1 MLMLWCGRII
11 LTPPREW
18 WHMGWSSHL
27 TPGPETQSSSNL
39 HNTPA
44 VIWPTILHAAL
55 GKNNMKMWSLQS
67 LNVNQ
72 LRIHFV
78 VGFLHVWE
86 NTNEDDKCPSQP
98 TLTVDCGLC
107 IVCQQRIVSSDSPLH
122 LRQRAVISSVQGAMC
137 MTAAAG
143 GQSPHS
149 TLVGKAVWVM

>member
-1 MLMLWCGRII
+1 MLMLWCGGII

-44 VIWPTILHAAL
+44 AIWPTILHAAL

-78 VGFLHVWE
+78 VGFLHVWVWCMG
-86 NTNEDDKCPSQP
+86 KYKWRWQMSK
-98 TLTVDCGLC
+98 LTYTYCGLC
-107 IVCQQRIVSSDSPLH
+107 IVCQQRIVSSDSPIH
-122 LRQRAVISSVQGAMC
+122 VRQRAVSRVLCAWLLLLGASLH
-137 MTAAAG
+137 TPHQWAK
-143 GQSPHS
+143 QS
-149 TLVGKAVWVM
+149 G

>member
-1 MLMLWCGRII
+1 MLWCGGII

-44 VIWPTILHAAL
+44 AIWPTILHAAL

-78 VGFLHVWE
+78 VGFLHVWCMGYGKIQMKMTNVQVNLHLLCTVHSLSAE
-86 NTNEDDKCPSQP
+86 NSVKWFPITSE
-98 TLTVDCGLC
+98 TE
-107 IVCQQRIVSSDSPLH
+107 SSDQQCSVHDCCCWGPVSTLH
-122 LRQRAVISSVQGAMC
+122 IS
-137 MTAAAG
+137 
-143 GQSPHS
+143 GQSS
-149 TLVGKAVWVM
+149 LGNVVW